1 MMENWPSYA
10 KIQISGFSEEVDFGV
25 IRTDMDSAY
34 AKQRSRFS
42 KGIVSRECTV
52 LFLTLADRNAF
63 KTWVKTG
70 LRSGVDFFQ
79 WNDPLDNATQ
89 KLARIVN
96 GKVSYEPQG
105 GSMHL
110 AKFTMETIG

>member
-1 MMENWPSYA
+1 MEAWPSYA
-10 KIQISGFSEEVDFGV
+10 KIQITGFSETPDFGMA
-25 IRTDMDSAY
+25 RTDTDSGY

-42 KGIVSRECTV
+42 KEVVSRECSV

-63 KTWVKTG
+63 RGWVKTG
-70 LRSGVDFFQ
+70 LHNGADFFL
-79 WNDPLDNATQ
+79 WADPLEDNLQ

-96 GKVSYEPQG
+96 GKVTYEPQG
-105 GSMHL
+105 GNMHT